1 MNCQSRLIRNHL
13 LTINQFSIMK
23 ISKLFLFAFWAGFA
37 GIHTGCKQSEPVPNP
52 SPSVGTASS
61 PSSQTTVT
69 EAVKSL
75 QGTYFTGIAYKWG
88 VYNTVNDPQIQMDG
102 DALLDAPMPGMKS
115 SYQLIITSKGE
126 DSVKIVLSGDGI
138 MGQINKDMGTFKPT
152 LITPTAQQNAAREE
166 QYELKGKSKFSIYR
180 YKDQNKTR
188 FYTSKMDF
196 YNSVTYLGYVVFKRV
211 SDEVITSPGSTT
223 LSALNQLESYA
234 IPAQYL
240 QGDYMT
246 VYALTYQ
253 PFGEEGDPN
262 RDFPLSGMKSTY
274 TMRVRAK
281 GVDSVMV
288 SVTGNGLLGP
298 LTINYGTFK
307 INSNHSYSIWSLMGK
322 QNLFTIYRTT
332 GTDKTLYY
340 TPEIKIAEKGASG
353 TLVFKRVSNGVAH

>member
-1 MNCQSRLIRNHL
+1 MKKNTFLLIVLWVAIAAIFIGCKHSEPMPDSSSGSSSS
-13 LTINQFSIMK
+13 TINPANVS
-23 ISKLFLFAFWAGFA
+23 
-37 GIHTGCKQSEPVPNP
+37 
-52 SPSVGTASS
+52 
-61 PSSQTTVT
+61 
-69 EAVKSL
+69 EAVRLL

-88 VYNTVNDPQIQMDG
+88 VYNTVNDPQIQIDG
-102 DALLDAPMPGMKS
+102 DPLLDAPMAGMKS
-115 SYQLIITSKGE
+115 SYQLIITPKGA
-126 DSVKIVLSGDGI
+126 DSVKVIFVGDGI
-138 MGQINKDMGTFKPT
+138 MGLINKELGTFKPT
-152 LITPTAQQNAAREE
+152 LKTPASQQDAAREE

-180 YKDQNKTR
+180 YKDQDKTR
-188 FYTSKMDF
+188 LYTNKLDI
-196 YNSVTYLGYVVFKRV
+196 YDSVTYLGYVVFKRV
-211 SDEVITSPGSTT
+211 TTEVVSSPGSTT
-223 LSALNQLESYA
+223 LSTLNQLESYA

-288 SVTGNGLLGP
+288 SVTGNGLIGP
-298 LTINYGTFK
+298 LAINYGTFK

-340 TPEIKIAEKGASG
+340 TPEIKIAEKGVSG
-353 TLVFKRVSNGVAH
+353 TLVFKRVSNGVGH